1 MENLKEIDCM
11 TAELSPSTS
20 FDKNG
25 SVQSFDAD
33 AVGDWNSSPVCK
45 HADNA
50 VDLAHV
56 RRKVKVKEF
65 NKCKNC
71 TLIAAKDTSYTIPNG
86 AVIAGC
92 YGSIG
97 LNHARK
103 HFEALK
109 TGVHPVYLFLPSFQ
123 IRCFNCDCTLAPDA
137 SDLIG
142 DAVKYIRGVESKST
156 SAEQQLKSDGL
167 YHSCA
172 EAKAGPAGQ
181 SRSAPTKSVDAVQG
195 VVSMNDVNCNSAM
208 KPKGFLNLGNTCFFN
223 SVLQVLVHTPALMS
237 VLRRSVENHVIRIN
251 PNSKLPLLKP
261 ALKLD
266 DECYDE
272 IEVNLPA
279 GSTAL
284 RTAFLDFV
292 NRLRTQEKPTL
303 SPSSVYDTMR
313 ERISMFRDNSQHDS
327 HELLRCFMDALREE
341 EMESVR
347 AGLLLYF
354 GLPKDGSELGFMDKK
369 HMAYLHSAQVPAVDQ
384 VFGGTLLQ
392 RIKCLS
398 CNSVSFRLDPFLD
411 LSLCLRTA
419 KQTQIVIQQR
429 KLNELVNGECKAQWH
444 GETITNAS
452 ACKGEIGNVNDAA
465 VEKCADELKQL
476 TISSIESEETSENCG
491 NDFCMTLQST
501 SANCTN
507 SYEENETIE
516 DCLRSFFAEELMEG
530 SGQFACED
538 CAKATAVSSRS
549 NEKPTTILSD
559 AVRRVVIFSPPAVL
573 TLHLKRFAQS
583 GSTIRKIS
591 EDVTFS
597 RLLDL
602 SPFCSKRSRGITS
615 GQVLYEL
622 YGVICH
628 FGSANEGHYIAYVR
642 TRNEEQDRKFLQL
655 VSLVENI
662 TFVAQYEG
670 NRQKNQQMPSV
681 NKVRE
686 GVHSIPR
693 SGKGGCWYRL
703 SDKVVTPVSESEV
716 LKSTAYLL
724 FYERTQ

>member
-1 MENLKEIDCM
+1 MWTSGK
-11 TAELSPSTS
+11 ARVRVTS
-20 FDKNG
+20 F
-25 SVQSFDAD
+25 VMVLLTQ
-33 AVGDWNSSPVCK
+33 
-45 HADNA
+45 
-50 VDLAHV
+50 
-56 RRKVKVKEF
+56 
-65 NKCKNC
+65 
-71 TLIAAKDTSYTIPNG
+71 
-86 AVIAGC
+86 GC

-369 HMAYLHSAQVPAVDQ
+369 HMV
-384 VFGGTLLQ
+384 
-392 RIKCLS
+392 
-398 CNSVSFRLDPFLD
+398 
-411 LSLCLRTA
+411 
-419 KQTQIVIQQR
+419 
-429 KLNELVNGECKAQWH
+429 
-444 GETITNAS
+444 
-452 ACKGEIGNVNDAA
+452 GNVNDAA